1 MRKTPE
7 LSPDPIH
14 SAPVVQSKHKGRSVM
29 LQAAHHSLP
38 INLDHFIAGM
48 DLLGAVSRG
57 LQKGKQESC
66 AAAGLLPSQN
76 NPYQSQSKVASTML
90 FTIHNFHI
98 C

>member
-57 LQKGKQESC
+57 LQKGKQVMCCSRSPS
-66 AAAGLLPSQN
+66 LPKQPLPISVKGCIN
-76 NPYQSQSKVASTML
+76 NALHYT
-90 FTIHNFHI
+90 
-98 C
+98 